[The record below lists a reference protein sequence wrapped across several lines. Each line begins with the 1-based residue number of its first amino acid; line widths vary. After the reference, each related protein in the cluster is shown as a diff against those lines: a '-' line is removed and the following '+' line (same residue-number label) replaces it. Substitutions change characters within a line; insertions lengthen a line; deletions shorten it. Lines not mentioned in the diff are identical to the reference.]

1 MKINYELKIGDKS
14 YFIEDEVESMQE
26 FLRKHAPFQALETAT
41 LGMTGVY
48 LSHRQTKSGD
58 EYFALYRVEDNKEL
72 HLGVKK
78 EGKGLLFPGRYDKAN
93 KRTDKTWKP
102 VLHGNSEEEEQ
113 EPPVRS
119 TPPASTKSEPITE
132 TKPGTIKPMPEQEE
146 RLTVQIRELLEA
158 AGIENAGHEKT
169 KVMKALELKTGALV
183 KDLAYH
189 QKLDLYGVLVEEAKL
204 LGKRAA

>member
-1 MKINYELKIGDKS
+1 MKVSYELKIGDKA
-14 YFIEDEVESMQE
+14 YYIEDEVENMQE
-26 FLRKHAPFQALETAT
+26 FVRKHAPFQALETET
-41 LGMTGVY
+41 RGMTGVY
-48 LSHRQTKSGD
+48 LSYRKTQDDD
-58 EYFALYRVEDNKEL
+58 EYYALLDAEANKEL

-78 EGKGLLFPGRYDKAN
+78 DGSGVLFPGKYDKRN

-102 VLHGNSEEEEQ
+102 VLHGNCDNEEQ
-113 EPPVRS
+113 EPPARPA
-119 TPPASTKSEPITE
+119 PPTAAKPE
-132 TKPGTIKPMPEQEE
+132 TVLEAKPATVTPMPEQEE

-169 KVMKALELKTGALV
+169 KVMKALGLKTGILV

-189 QKLDLYGVLVEEAKL
+189 QKLDLYGVLVEEAKT